1 MGAVMNETKPSELEM
16 QVLGVLWE
24 QGPCTAR
31 QVLAL
36 LPDGKT
42 RAYTTVLSV
51 MQMMEKK
58 KLLTHKRRGNANLYK
73 PRQKQEVILDPFMQR
88 LTNHVFGGSK
98 LRLVESLLGSGKTD
112 AKELAQL
119 QDLIERHAQGD

>member
-1 MGAVMNETKPSELEM
+1 MKEAKPSELEM
-16 QVLGVLWE
+16 QVLAVLWE
-24 QGPCTAR
+24 HGPCTAR
-31 QVLAL
+31 RVQDL

-58 KLLTHKRRGNANLYK
+58 KLLTHEREGNTNVYE
-73 PRQKQEVILDPFMQR
+73 PVQKQEAILDPFMRR

-98 LRLVESLLGSGKTD
+98 VRLVQSLLGSGRTD
-112 AKELAQL
+112 PEELKLL
-119 QDLIERHAQGD
+119 QELIDRHAHGE